1 VPGPSRYRRLLRDA
15 LQAMDRAAPLP
26 QARAVLLDAMIDTDY
41 PARLVLSNDNF
52 FCVPKLAIAANQF
65 YPRAEEK
72 LRRLRQLFPQ
82 DTLELF
88 IGLRNPASLLP
99 ALAQQLPGTSF
110 AQFLGQT
117 DPRLLRWGEMV
128 ARLRHAVPDVSITLW
143 CNEDT
148 PLIWG
153 QIVREIAGMDHNEM
167 IVGGMDLLAEI
178 MAPDGYRRFRTY
190 LKEHPEM
197 TEIQRRRVIA
207 AFLDK
212 YALPDQIEDSVDVP
226 GWTPALIAELT
237 EIYDEDVF
245 QLSAIQG
252 VQMITP

>member
-1 VPGPSRYRRLLRDA
+1 MQIVLHAGVHNTDEDRLLKCLLKNRDKLREDGVCVPGPSRYRRLLR
-15 LQAMDRAAPLP
+15 
-26 QARAVLLDAMIDTDY
+26 
-41 PARLVLSNDNF
+41 
-52 FCVPKLAIAANQF
+52 
-65 YPRAEEK
+65 
-72 LRRLRQLFPQ
+72 
-82 DTLELF
+82 
-88 IGLRNPASLLP
+88 NPASLLP
-99 ALAQQLPGTSF
+99 ALSQQLPGTTF

-117 DPRLLRWGEMV
+117 DPRQLRWGEMV
-128 ARLRHAVPDVSITLW
+128 ARLRQAVPDVAITLW

-153 QIVREIAGMDHNEM
+153 QIVREIAGMDHNAM

-190 LKEHPEM
+190 LKDHPEM

-212 YALPDQIEDSVDVP
+212 YALPEQIEDTVDVP
-226 GWTPALIAELT
+226 GWTPQLIADLT
-237 EIYDEDVF
+237 DIYDEDVF
-245 QLSAIQG
+245 QLSTIQG

>member
-1 VPGPSRYRRLLRDA
+1 
-15 LQAMDRAAPLP
+15 M
-26 QARAVLLDAMIDTDY
+26 
-41 PARLVLSNDNF
+41 
-52 FCVPKLAIAANQF
+52 
-65 YPRAEEK
+65 
-72 LRRLRQLFPQ
+72 
-82 DTLELF
+82 
-88 IGLRNPASLLP
+88 
-99 ALAQQLPGTSF
+99 PGTIF

-153 QIVREIAGMDHNEM
+153 QIVREIAGMDHNQM
-167 IVGGMDLLAEI
+167 IVGCMDLLAEI

-190 LKEHPEM
+190 LKEHLEM